1 MKHTRYFLVLFA
13 VLIIGTQLI
22 SVFPEFVETYY
33 SKGIYPILS
42 AGLRMAFGWLPFSF
56 GDFIYISSIVLI
68 IRWFALHFKDAYRKP
83 KWFFSVILISVTV
96 IYALFLTLWGF
107 NYYRLP
113 VYQSMQLKPEYTTEQ
128 LEKTIDFLTE
138 KSNALQLS
146 LAKNDTLRVDI
157 PYERDEIYKRS
168 FLGYESLATSF
179 PQFEFNHTSLKTST
193 YSTPLTYMGFSGY
206 LNPITNEAQVDGI
219 MPLNKMPITVLHEQA
234 HQLGYAAENE
244 ANFVGYLA
252 AIHHPDAYFRYAG
265 YTFALRYCLNELAQ
279 RDRESFEISLK
290 KVNKGILKN
299 YQESTDFWK
308 KYENPFEPVFAKT
321 FDTYLKANQQ
331 KQGIKS
337 YNYVVGLLVAYSQLE
352 Y

>member
-1 MKHTRYFLVLFA
+1 M
-13 VLIIGTQLI
+13 I
-22 SVFPEFVETYY
+22 SLFPELVESYY
-33 SKGIYPILS
+33 SKGIYPVLS
-42 AGLRMAFGWLPFSF
+42 AGLRTIFGWLPFSF
-56 GDFIYISSIVLI
+56 GDFIYIFSVVLV
-68 IRWFALHFKDAYRKP
+68 IRWFVLHFKDAYRKP
-83 KWFFSVILISVTV
+83 KWFFSVILVSVTV
-96 IYALFLTLWGF
+96 VYALFLTFWGF

-113 VYQSMQLKPEYTTEQ
+113 IHKSMQINPEYSTEQ
-128 LEKTIDFLTE
+128 LEKTIGFLTE
-138 KSNALQLS
+138 NSNTLQIL

-157 PYERDEIYKRS
+157 PYERGEIYKRS
-168 FLGYESLATSF
+168 FLGYQSLSESL
-179 PQFEFNHTSLKTST
+179 PQFRLTRPNLKTST

-206 LNPITNEAQVDGI
+206 LNPITNEAQVGGI

-252 AIHHPDAYFRYAG
+252 AIHHPNAYFRYAG
-265 YTFALRYCLNELAQ
+265 YTFALRYCLNELAR
-279 RDRESFEISLK
+279 RDPKSFEYHLK

-299 YQESTDFWK
+299 YQESIDFWK

-337 YNYVVGLLVAYSQLE
+337 YNYVVGLVVAYGQIE
-352 Y
+352 K